1 MGSTIS
7 SLVAKYQV
15 AQTGVTTPVRSHGG
29 QISNLV
35 KSVQNC
41 YLCIHQD
48 ITIQKMYSLTLS
60 ETSCSRVKVKKSK
73 AHFFFFL
80 LFLAIQGSDFEKLSN
95 FYKIGVKLLGVKQE
109 FRSGIV

>member
-1 MGSTIS
+1 MQRHIGAARRACIARRQAKSRVFWMMKVATKVIILLYFKVGSTIS

-41 YLCIHQD
+41 Y
-48 ITIQKMYSLTLS
+48 
-60 ETSCSRVKVKKSK
+60 
-73 AHFFFFL
+73 
-80 LFLAIQGSDFEKLSN
+80 
-95 FYKIGVKLLGVKQE
+95 
-109 FRSGIV
+109 